1 MTDIQPTARL
11 DLSVEEYVRRVMRE
25 VMRIIGAVHGKFDA
39 DDIAQTIGM
48 HVVRNCVTIMA
59 KYPDPAV
66 YARRRTKHA
75 AISYDRTQR
84 SQRGEGVR
92 LFDQGDGTKRPGRQ
106 FVSGD
111 APGRD
116 GSPAL
121 FDNAKGRTNGFEADI
136 DEWIQASETL
146 QRCCTG
152 IPKAHLE
159 EVMLVD
165 GCGYTV
171 LEVAIMRGQARET
184 VSRRLNATRRRI
196 SKNRDAMPNEEEFP
210 A

>member
-1 MTDIQPTARL
+1 MTHIQPTARL
-11 DLSVEEYVRRVMRE
+11 DLSIEEYVQRVMRE
-25 VMRIIGAVHGKFDA
+25 VMRIIGAVHGQFDA
-39 DDIAQTIGM
+39 DDIAQTICL
-48 HVVRNCVTIMA
+48 HVYRNCVTIMA

-75 AISYDRTQR
+75 AISFDRNQR
-84 SQRGEGVR
+84 AQRGEGVR
-92 LFDQGDGTKRPGRQ
+92 LYEQADGTKRPGRQ
-106 FVSGD
+106 YVSGN
-111 APGRD
+111 ATGRD
-116 GSPAL
+116 GAPAL
-121 FDNAKGRTNGFEADI
+121 FDNAKGRTHGFEADV

-146 QRCCTG
+146 QHCCHG
-152 IPKAHLE
+152 IPAAHLE

-171 LEVAIMRGQARET
+171 LEIATMRGQARET

-196 SKNRDAMPNEEEFP
+196 RKNRDAMPTEEEFP